1 MRLKSYITETT
12 ISTEKEAKKI
22 VKHLLPAFKKKDY
35 GAIIS
40 ELNKKGRDYGIAF
53 GNPFRYTK
61 DDLRKMGYDPVPYI
75 EGAKIDKQTGV
86 ITIRIFENEYDT
98 KRIKRELISS
108 ISHELI
114 HRIQFSKFIP
124 KAKDHKNIKSYLSD
138 PREME
143 AWAHSIYLGIKAGDP
158 EHLYDILEH
167 IGDDKKLF
175 NRLMKKIHFYMKD
188 DKSLQNKL
196 KMYLEDWRENYSE

>member
-12 ISTEKEAKKI
+12 ISTEKEARKI
-22 VKHLLPAFKKKDY
+22 VEHLLSAFKKKDY

-40 ELNKKGRDYGIAF
+40 ELNKRGRDYGIMF
-53 GNPFRYTK
+53 GSPVEHTK
-61 DDLRKMGYDPVPYI
+61 DDLKKMGYDPVPYI
-75 EGAKIDKQTGV
+75 EGAITDRQTGV
-86 ITIRIFENEYDT
+86 ITVRIFEDDYDI
-98 KRIKRELISS
+98 KRIKKEMISTL
-108 ISHELI
+108 SHELI

-124 KAKDHKNIKSYLSD
+124 KIKDHKTIKSYLSD
-138 PREME
+138 PRESE
-143 AWAHSIYLGIKAGDP
+143 AWAHSIYLGIKTGDP

-175 NRLMKKIHFYMKD
+175 NRLMRKIYFYMKD

-196 KMYLEDWRENYSE
+196 KMYLEDWRELY